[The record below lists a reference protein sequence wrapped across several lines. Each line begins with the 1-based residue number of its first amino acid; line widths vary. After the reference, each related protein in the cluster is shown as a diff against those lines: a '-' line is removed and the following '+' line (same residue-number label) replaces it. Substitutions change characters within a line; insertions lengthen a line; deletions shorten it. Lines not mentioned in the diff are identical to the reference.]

1 MSKQNYSSQLQD
13 VDLYMKELA
22 DVLKRYQ
29 YVASHVGCA
38 LTSWHHLAPFRQPA
52 PGPHWWLTQ
61 VAMPLRPTACLQ
73 ENKR

>member
-29 YVASHVGCA
+29 YVSHMGCA
-38 LTSWHHLAPFRQPA
+38 LTS
-52 PGPHWWLTQ
+52 
-61 VAMPLRPTACLQ
+61 
-73 ENKR
+73 